1 MKFSNLMLFTGAAW
15 TSYRL
20 VKNRKEISQEV
31 VETSDILDKIQDN
44 LANIQ
49 HNLAIIQEQRDNIKE
64 MAQDLTYFRK
74 TSPSSNFT
82 NTGYLAIENFLITT
96 KTMAQPWFFH
106 ICEIKTSIKTYRLF
120 FL

>member
-49 HNLAIIQEQRDNIKE
+49 YNLAIIQEQRDNIKE
-64 MAQDLTYFRK
+64 MAQDLTYKYKIFEK
-74 TSPSSNFT
+74 Q
-82 NTGYLAIENFLITT
+82 
-96 KTMAQPWFFH
+96 AQAQISQIQDIWQ
-106 ICEIKTSIKTYRLF
+106 
-120 FL
+120 

>member
-44 LANIQ
+44 LANNKNHGTTMVFSYLRDKNFNQNLSTILPLVSSQELIQ
-49 HNLAIIQEQRDNIKE
+49 VIVKVGFASCNDYR
-64 MAQDLTYFRK
+64 TTF
-74 TSPSSNFT
+74 
-82 NTGYLAIENFLITT
+82 NTIT
-96 KTMAQPWFFH
+96 H
-106 ICEIKTSIKTYRLF
+106 LLCLGIR
-120 FL
+120 